1 MSAAGALEKAD
12 GVTVQDANRALSQPL
27 RPRRMRVPG
36 FAYLSVA
43 PTLVVVAIVVGG
55 PLIYSFYLSLHRT
68 NPITKKWL
76 FVGFGNYA
84 AAIGNADFWAA
95 IGRTVY
101 FAGFTV
107 VGSTLLGLAM
117 ALVLNQRFLG
127 RGLLRSFV
135 LVPWAMAP
143 VSVGVLWSFVYAGD
157 YGALTGLLDDLGLG
171 RYAMPWLGDGFR
183 ALNLVALTQVWS
195 QAPLTALM
203 LLAGLQSMP
212 DSLRRA
218 AMLDGAGPVSR
229 FFAITLPWLKPN
241 LLFISIVTTI
251 NSLMAFDIL
260 WIMTRGGPGA
270 ATTVLS
276 WLGYVTAFQ
285 FLRFGEGASLLYFL
299 TALSFLLAIVYFVMF
314 SPRRSVQR
322 APSAA
327 VDEALPALLA
337 TRVRAP
343 PALPASLGA
352 YRVRHALP
360 APLAHAL
367 GNGGF
372 ALLALVIFLWSA
384 LPVLALILMSLT
396 PASDLIRTPP
406 TLVPSTITL
415 QNFQTVLLPESGA
428 QFSTSVQARRVPL
441 SIFNSF
447 VVGASVSLI
456 CVALGT
462 FAGYAFAR
470 FGKARFFRVSLW
482 ALLLT
487 RMTPALTL
495 VLPFFICYRALSLID
510 TRAGLI
516 IAYSSFLLPLS
527 AWMMR
532 SYFEGVPTSLDRA
545 ALMDGCS
552 WFTMMTRVLVPV
564 VRPGIVAAI
573 IFCFLASWNEF
584 LFALILTA
592 TPNAQTIPVVISGFL
607 SQAQFYEY
615 GPMFAASVLSILP
628 PVLVAFFFQRFLVQG
643 ALSGAVKG

>member
-12 GVTVQDANRALSQPL
+12 GVTVQAANRALAQPL
-27 RPRRMRVPG
+27 RPQRMRVPG

-43 PTLVVVAIVVGG
+43 PTLLVVAIVVGG
-55 PLIYSFYLSLHRT
+55 PLVYSFYLSLHRT

-84 AAIGNADFWAA
+84 AAIANADFWAA

-101 FAGFTV
+101 FAGFTL

-117 ALVLNQRFLG
+117 ALVLNQRFVG

-143 VSVGVLWSFVYAGD
+143 VSVGVLWSFIYAGD

-218 AMLDGAGPVSR
+218 AMLDGAGPVAR
-229 FFAITLPWLKPN
+229 FFAITLPWLKPS

-299 TALSFLLAIVYFVMF
+299 TALSFLLAIVYFVVF
-314 SPRRSVQR
+314 SPRRSVRR

-337 TRVRAP
+337 ARVRKP

-352 YRVRHALP
+352 YRVRRALP
-360 APLAHAL
+360 APLSRAL

-372 ALLALVIFLWSA
+372 ALLAVVIFLWSA
-384 LPVLALILMSLT
+384 LPVLALVLMSLT

-415 QNFQTVLLPESGA
+415 QNFQTVLLAGVGRAVLDKRAGEAGSALDLQQLRRGRQRFVDLRCAGHFRRLRLRPLWQGQIFSREPLGAPADPHDSGA
-428 QFSTSVQARRVPL
+428 DPRAAVLHLLPH
-441 SIFNSF
+441 
-447 VVGASVSLI
+447 
-456 CVALGT
+456 
-462 FAGYAFAR
+462 AFADR
-470 FGKARFFRVSLW
+470 HPHRPHHRLLVFPAAAERLDDAQLFRGRADEPRPRGADGRMLVVHHDDAR
-482 ALLLT
+482 AH
-487 RMTPALTL
+487 PG
-495 VLPFFICYRALSLID
+495 RA
-510 TRAGLI
+510 
-516 IAYSSFLLPLS
+516 
-527 AWMMR
+527 
-532 SYFEGVPTSLDRA
+532 
-545 ALMDGCS
+545 
-552 WFTMMTRVLVPV
+552 
-564 VRPGIVAAI
+564 PGIVAAI

-584 LFALILTA
+584 LFALILTS
-592 TPNAQTIPVVISGFL
+592 TPNAQTIPVVISG
-607 SQAQFYEY
+607 
-615 GPMFAASVLSILP
+615 LP
-628 PVLVAFFFQRFLVQG
+628 QP
-643 ALSGAVKG
+643 GAVL